1 MDEVSI
7 EAAGEALPL
16 ADEILFFPCLVV
28 WSGEIRVV
36 HRTLSSRWKNCRP
49 LFMIHP
55 STVAARSLPRSGRNF
70 IRRTSELAAV
80 RALDDGRRVAS
91 PRPSVRPSVVPPLLS
106 HRGPLFDWQSAAGRG
121 NALRRPLALLPAAA
135 AASEGRGRPLSVSGG
150 LTDARAFPTFSWS
163 LE

>member
-28 WSGEIRVV
+28 WSVEIRVV

-80 RALDDGRRVAS
+80 RALDDGRRVAA
-91 PRPSVRPSVVPPLLS
+91 SVRPSVRHSSSPVAPRS
-106 HRGPLFDWQSAAGRG
+106 
-121 NALRRPLALLPAAA
+121 ALRLAERGGKRQRFAPASRSAPGGCCGLRRTRPPAVRLRR
-135 AASEGRGRPLSVSGG
+135 SDGCPR
-150 LTDARAFPTFSWS
+150 FPD
-163 LE
+163 L